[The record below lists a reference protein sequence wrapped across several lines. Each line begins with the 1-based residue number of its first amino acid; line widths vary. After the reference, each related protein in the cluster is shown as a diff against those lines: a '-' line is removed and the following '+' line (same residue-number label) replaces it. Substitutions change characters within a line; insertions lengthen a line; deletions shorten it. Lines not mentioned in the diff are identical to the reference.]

1 MNVCFVSP
9 EYFPISGGT
18 GAYVYYLS
26 RQLQKSGHN
35 VHIVTRHKMNSTE
48 IVDGVNITYIKCEGN
63 PLTKYWSFARSTFK
77 KLEELNKKFAFDI
90 IHANLPLVP
99 NFAIPKESANVLVS
113 TVHSTWKG
121 EAEAIKHEGLRKLN
135 TNEKFMLEFNSLLRS
150 SEKKLM
156 KRSDALIAVSMY
168 TKKELTEFYDIDE
181 EKVHVIYNGVDV
193 QKFKPNKDRTGLRRE
208 LGLEEKQKIILFVG
222 RLYQRKGLGTLFQS
236 ISKVVQNFKD
246 AKFVISGEG
255 FRQNKE
261 KLLKLAEKL
270 KIENSVLFV
279 GYFPDEK
286 LPDLYAASD
295 IFVLPALYE
304 NFPFAILEAQATGL
318 PVISTKVG
326 GIPELVTNKKN
337 GLLVEPANSEQ
348 LTEEIMILLQNPK
361 FAEELGKRARQLI
374 EEKFAWPLIKNE
386 VVDLYCKILKM
397 T

>member
-1 MNVCFVSP
+1 MSP

-35 VHIVTRHKMNSTE
+35 VHIITRHKMNSTE

-99 NFAIPKESANVLVS
+99 NFAIPKESANALVS

-181 EKVHVIYNGVDV
+181 EKIHIIYNGVDV
-193 QKFKPNKDRTGLRRE
+193 QKFKPNKDRAGLRRE

-222 RLYQRKGLGTLFQS
+222 RLYQRKGLDTLFQS

-326 GIPELVTNKKN
+326 GIPELVTNNKN

-348 LTEEIMILLQNPK
+348 LTEGIMILLENPE
-361 FAEELGKRARQLI
+361 FAEELGKRARQLVK
-374 EEKFAWPLIKNE
+374 EKFAWPLITNE
-386 VVDLYCKILKM
+386 VVDLYNKILK
-397 T
+397 TT